1 MPLSC
6 SPQIRTEE
14 PAFSWDLIRQRAGTT
29 AEKKIESRD
38 QKREQQPETST
49 GRKIGESMMSNKL
62 TLAEQETIILWDNEL
77 NTVSIYTHDPRM
89 LRRLAELSEKYPD
102 DFILEKNGAGKSRFY
117 RLPKKLIAIRNP
129 YSEERRKKQREQ
141 ALLENYRERFTEN
154 NETSGREEAR

>member
-1 MPLSC
+1 
-6 SPQIRTEE
+6 
-14 PAFSWDLIRQRAGTT
+14 
-29 AEKKIESRD
+29 
-38 QKREQQPETST
+38 
-49 GRKIGESMMSNKL
+49 MSNKL

-77 NTVSIYTHDPRM
+77 NTASIYTHDPRM

-141 ALLENYRERFTEN
+141 ALLENYMERFNEN
-154 NETSGREEAR
+154 HETSAGKEAR

>member
-1 MPLSC
+1 
-6 SPQIRTEE
+6 
-14 PAFSWDLIRQRAGTT
+14 
-29 AEKKIESRD
+29 
-38 QKREQQPETST
+38 
-49 GRKIGESMMSNKL
+49 MMSNKL

-77 NTVSIYTHDPRM
+77 NTASIYTHDPRM

-154 NETSGREEAR
+154 NETSGREEVR